1 MTDLAAVFLFN
12 HRFERNIAKLEAL
25 YEERFSDRQY
35 IMPFAR
41 KRMDRVVPV
50 YETSWNFSGHLAQ
63 AIPHLLRDGATHYA
77 FIADDLILN
86 PALNEN
92 NLLDTLGVG
101 SRAGFIKSLASID
114 VNRYRWWRALH
125 ERQNFDEKASGFDHF
140 AELPS
145 RAEAEERFARIGIP
159 NEPSRHT
166 SMYEIGLNL
175 HRYNRYHPISTALAF
190 SRWRNRPSSY
200 PLLYGYSDF
209 IVVPAYAM
217 ERFGHYCGVL
227 AAMNVF
233 AEVAV
238 PTALALACD
247 EVVTELAL
255 GEDFEHHTDATPRNP
270 AVGLRGMEL
279 WGLPAIQAFNGPLEG
294 SMAKLIADFPSECLY
309 VHPVKLSG
317 LK

>member
-1 MTDLAAVFLFN
+1 MTTLAAVFLFN
-12 HRFERNIAKLEAL
+12 HRFERNIAKLETL
-25 YEERFSDRQY
+25 YKKRFSDRQY

-41 KRMDRVVPV
+41 ERGERVVPV

-63 AIPHLLRDGATHYA
+63 AIPHLLRQNATHYA

-92 NLLDTLGVG
+92 NLLDALALGP
-101 SRAGFIKSLASID
+101 RAGFIKSLASID

-125 ERQNFDEKASGFDHF
+125 ERRNFDEKPSGFDHF
-140 AELPS
+140 AELPP
-145 RAEAEERFARIGIP
+145 RAEAEERFARLGIP
-159 NEPSRHT
+159 SKPPAHK

-175 HRYNRYHPISTALAF
+175 HRYNRYHPVSTALDF
-190 SRWRNRPSSY
+190 SRWHRRPSTY

-209 IVVPAYAM
+209 IVVPAYAL

-238 PTALALACD
+238 PTALVLACD

-255 GEDFEHHTDATPRNP
+255 GEDFEHQTERTPRNP
-270 AVGLRGMEL
+270 AIPLRGIEL
-279 WGLPAIQAFNGPLEG
+279 WGGPAIQAFNGPLDG
-294 SMAKLIADFPSECLY
+294 SMERLVTDFPNDWLY